1 MRLESETP
9 DTINI
14 NNINKVNI
22 YLHSTRLRKISFII
36 LNNFTQ
42 IWLAYP
48 VQDFF
53 SSIPSLMPFL
63 TIVSDVIHSNSQ
75 SPHNEGES
83 NRIISENIGQ
93 YLTIISIA
101 P

>member
-22 YLHSTRLRKISFII
+22 YLHYIII
-36 LNNFTQ
+36 LNNFIQ

-53 SSIPSLMPFL
+53 SSILSLMPFL
-63 TIVSDVIHSNSQ
+63 TIVLDVIHSNSQ